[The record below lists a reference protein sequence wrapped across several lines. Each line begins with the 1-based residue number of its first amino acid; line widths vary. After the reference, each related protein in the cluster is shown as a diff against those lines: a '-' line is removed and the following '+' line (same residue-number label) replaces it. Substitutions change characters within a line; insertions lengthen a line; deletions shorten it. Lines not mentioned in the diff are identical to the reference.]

1 LGAAAGQRGRR
12 QPIKQ
17 WQPLMMMTMLSW
29 TAQKNIDIKQQ
40 IQNTHRSGCIKADD

>member
-29 TAQKNIDIKQQ
+29 TAQKKYRHKTT
-40 IQNTHRSGCIKADD
+40 NTKHTSKRMY